1 VDIATRKLTYEFK
14 LQKAVY
20 VVSMLK
26 ALRDIA
32 MEANCSLIEFENNLY
47 EEIEH

>member
-1 VDIATRKLTYEFK
+1 LVVLIGTGWDWNV
-14 LQKAVY
+14 KACSAIVQ
-20 VVSMLK
+20 V
-26 ALRDIA
+26 LRDIA